1 MVVVDVEVVSSL
13 DESLVELLGMLV
25 VEVLD
30 LGASFGYFL
39 LQSGTLCAQIQM
51 RDVSS

>member
-1 MVVVDVEVVSSL
+1 MVVDVEVVSSL
-13 DESLVELLGMLV
+13 DESLVELLV
-25 VEVLD
+25 VVLLGVPD

-39 LQSGTLCAQIQM
+39 LQSDTLCAQMQM